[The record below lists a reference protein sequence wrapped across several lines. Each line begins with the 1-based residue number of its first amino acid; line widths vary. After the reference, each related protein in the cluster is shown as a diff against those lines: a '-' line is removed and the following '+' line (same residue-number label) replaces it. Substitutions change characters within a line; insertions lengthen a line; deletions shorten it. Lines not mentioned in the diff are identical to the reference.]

1 MKVNFVAGIE
11 SVQMFEAR
19 DGKKGSKLVH
29 CVGQGQRPSLI
40 TARFPQ
46 NGFFPGVDADK
57 LFEKCKLLASRR
69 ALAALTCEMGEWNGK
84 PQYDVLQVE
93 EVKPA

>member
-1 MKVNFVAGIE
+1 MKVTFVAGLE
-11 SVQMFEAR
+11 SVQVIEPKEDR
-19 DGKKGSKLVH
+19 KGGKFLQ
-29 CVGQGQRPSLI
+29 CVGQGQRLMLVK
-40 TARFPQ
+40 ARFPQ
-46 NGFFPGVDADK
+46 NGFFPGVDAEK

-84 PQYDVLQVE
+84 PQYDVLNVE